1 MRLIKQLVVVFVVII
16 GIITPYKVYSYSV
29 RHHLINMGKDVVKV
43 VSSPLYGMFIKGPKN
58 IKKAYQD
65 EVWGREKKEK
75 RGLLRYKLFV
85 IWRMPGEEIKGIIDG
100 VVESVDAGVHFLKE
114 AISIFFSD

>member
-1 MRLIKQLVVVFVVII
+1 
-16 GIITPYKVYSYSV
+16 
-29 RHHLINMGKDVVKV
+29 MGKDVVKV